1 MLDKEI
7 NILGAGLCGSLLSI
21 MMAKQGYSV
30 TVREKRSDPRK
41 NRGSAGRS
49 INLAMSAKGINA
61 LKYAGIFEQIEPLL
75 MPMKGRMLH
84 FQDGREELQPYGQYD
99 HEFIY
104 SVSRLRLN
112 HLLIDAAEEIGV
124 EIKFQH
130 SVESFDKEKNVS
142 FQSNNGG
149 YKLTAKNLL
158 VTDGAGSMMRRSYNG
173 SSPILPQEEILPHI
187 KNKIDQKFYEIIH
200 TEKFVKSTDSP
211 LEAAK
216 KGKDTSMWLSINSVK
231 NKNSDIVISAG
242 NTGALLVIAKLNL
255 KMIESIDKPAL
266 SALWPNKKGM
276 SVVLDLGANIECSSK
291 NLLDFSIMG
300 ASLYKSLYPNDNPNV
315 ALLNIGSEEL
325 KGNEIIKETFQILN
339 ELKSE
344 NFNFSGYIEGNQ
356 LMNGDVNVIV
366 ADGFT
371 GNVALKTAEG
381 TANFIIEELKKTLG
395 GTIIGKI
402 SSILNISNLRKFKK
416 RLDPRLYNGAIFIG
430 LDSPVVKSHGGTD
443 YIGFSNSLE
452 VCNRIIKG
460 NLIDKIKNNIS

>member
-1 MLDKEI
+1 MTKSVNIAVDAMGGDGSPKKIIDGIIHNNKLNKDNFYKIFGDK
-7 NILGAGLCGSLLSI
+7 
-21 MMAKQGYSV
+21 
-30 TVREKRSDPRK
+30 
-41 NRGSAGRS
+41 
-49 INLAMSAKGINA
+49 
-61 LKYAGIFEQIEPLL
+61 
-75 MPMKGRMLH
+75 
-84 FQDGREELQPYGQYD
+84 
-99 HEFIY
+99 
-104 SVSRLRLN
+104 N
-112 HLLIDAAEEIGV
+112 H
-124 EIKFQH
+124 
-130 SVESFDKEKNVS
+130 
-142 FQSNNGG
+142 
-149 YKLTAKNLL
+149 
-158 VTDGAGSMMRRSYNG
+158 
-173 SSPILPQEEILPHI
+173 ILPHI
-187 KNKIDQKFYEIIH
+187 ENKIDQKFYEIIH
-200 TEKFVKSTDSP
+200 TENFVKSTDSP

-231 NKNSDIVISAG
+231 KKDSDIVISAG

-255 KMIESIDKPAL
+255 KMIENIDKPAL

-356 LMNGDVNVIV
+356 LMNGDVNVVV

-381 TANFIIEELKKTLG
+381 TANFIIEELKEALG

-402 SSILNISNLRKFKK
+402 SSILNISNLKKFKK

-460 NLIDKIKNNIS
+460 NLIDKIKDNIS